1 MLQQNVSERLAR
13 RIFWLQ
19 AFKFTINHRKGKD
32 HIVTDALS
40 RICEPGIDSVEW
52 IGQEFDLN
60 SSAFLDPDYI

>member
-1 MLQQNVSERLAR
+1 
-13 RIFWLQ
+13 LQ